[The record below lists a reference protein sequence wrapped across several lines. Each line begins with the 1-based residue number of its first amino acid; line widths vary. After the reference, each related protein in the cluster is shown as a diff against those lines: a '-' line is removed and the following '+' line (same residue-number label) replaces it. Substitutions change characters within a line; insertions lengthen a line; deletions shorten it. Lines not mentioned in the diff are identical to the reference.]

1 MSEDSSIIRQRREK
15 IQALRQSGVEPFSN
29 SFKPQHCIAEVV
41 KRYGSSDQ
49 AELEALDET
58 FSLAGRL
65 VLVRQFGKASFFHF
79 QDESG
84 RLQGYIQRQ
93 EVGSEAYAL
102 FKQLDLGD
110 IVGFTGR
117 LFRTKTNELTMSV
130 QSFVLLTKAVRP
142 LPEKYPWSQ

>member
-1 MSEDSSIIRQRREK
+1 MSDDSTIIRQRREK
-15 IQALRQSGVEPFSN
+15 IQALRQAGVEPFAN
-29 SFKPQHCIAEVV
+29 SFKPQHGIAEIVE
-41 KRYGSSDQ
+41 RYGTSSQ

-65 VLVRQFGKASFFHF
+65 VLIRQFGKASFFHF

-93 EVGSEAYAL
+93 QVGSEAYDL

-117 LFRTKTNELTMSV
+117 LFRTKTEELTLSV
-130 QSFVLLTKAVRP
+130 QSLVLLTKSVRP